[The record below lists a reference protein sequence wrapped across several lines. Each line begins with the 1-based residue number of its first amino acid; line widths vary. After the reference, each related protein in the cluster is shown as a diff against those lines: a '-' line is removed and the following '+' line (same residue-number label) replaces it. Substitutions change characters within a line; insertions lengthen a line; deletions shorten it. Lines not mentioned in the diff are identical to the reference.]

1 VLESI
6 TPTEIRVDGDNMK
19 SSNRSYLRLATALL
33 FITVS
38 SAAQKVTTTVDNSFD
53 FKTAK
58 RYAWGQNHIIT
69 RQGRANDELIDQ
81 KIVADVNQTLAAKG
95 FIEDPKNPDFYV
107 SYDAGGSNLS
117 AKVEGAYSPA
127 APASTVAPTVIYG
140 IPQNVWY
147 SVDGHV
153 TFHIA
158 DAKSNKPVWT
168 ALATKKIHDPHKGMK
183 DMPKQVEQIVS
194 KAFQKFPPTTK

>member
-1 VLESI
+1 MRWYAH
-6 TPTEIRVDGDNMK
+6 PCF
-19 SSNRSYLRLATALL
+19 RLAAALL
-33 FITVS
+33 LIAFI
-38 SAAQKVTTTVDNSFD
+38 SAAQKVTTTADKTFD

-69 RQGRANDELIDQ
+69 RQGRASDALIDQ
-81 KIVADVNQTLAAKG
+81 KIVEDVNRTLAAKG
-95 FIEDPKNPDFYV
+95 FVEDPKNPDFYI

-127 APASTVAPTVIYG
+127 APASTAAPTAIYD
-140 IPQNVWY
+140 IRQNVWY

-153 TFHIA
+153 TFHIV

-194 KAFQKFPPTTK
+194 KALQKFPPSTK